1 MTVRRVAQMGHPALK
16 AENKIIT
23 DFKSLKLK
31 KLINDLRD
39 TVNKNGLIGIAA
51 PQIAEN
57 YKVFVTQP
65 RKTKTR
71 KLDKPDKLRVYI
83 NPKIV
88 FFSKGKSIVYEG
100 CGSVADGNLFAPV
113 RRPREIKIEALNE
126 KGRRFSL
133 LCNGILARVIQHEY
147 DHLSGIEF
155 TEKISD
161 YRKILSRKYYLK
173 TVKNSKEQ
181 KEASKITVFN
191 LSLY

>member
-1 MTVRRVAQMGHPALK
+1 MVVRKVAQMGHPALK

-31 KLINDLRD
+31 KLIKDLRD
-39 TVNKNGLIGIAA
+39 TMNKNGLIGVAA

-65 RKTKTR
+65 RKTKVR
-71 KLDKPDKLRVYI
+71 KLDKSDGFRVYI
-83 NPKIV
+83 NPVII
-88 FFSKGKSIVYEG
+88 FSSKEKSVIYEG

-113 RRPREIKIEALNE
+113 GRPREIKIEAINQ
-126 KGRRFSL
+126 KGRRFYL
-133 LCNGILARVIQHEY
+133 QCNGILARVIQHEY
-147 DHLSGIEF
+147 DHLFGIEF

-161 YRKILSRKYYLK
+161 YTKILSSKYYLEN
-173 TVKNSKEQ
+173 VRNSKEQ
-181 KEASKITVFN
+181 KEASKITIFN